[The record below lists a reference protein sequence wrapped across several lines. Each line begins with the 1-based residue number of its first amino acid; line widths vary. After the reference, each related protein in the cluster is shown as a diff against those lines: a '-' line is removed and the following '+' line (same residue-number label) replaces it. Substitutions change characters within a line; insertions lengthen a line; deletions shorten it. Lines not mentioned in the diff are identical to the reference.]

1 VSGSDLAEMPGHLIR
16 RLHQRSTAV
25 FQERMRAAGHDVTSV
40 QFAALD
46 TLRRFPGI
54 DQATLAQMI
63 AYDRA
68 TIGGVV
74 KRLEQKG
81 FIERP
86 VAKEDRRAR
95 TLRLTTAGDAALSA
109 LAPVVRD
116 LQAAILDRLTD
127 SERGFFIELAVK
139 SLAEGDDTPPSSPG
153 GRHAED

>member
-1 VSGSDLAEMPGHLIR
+1 VVVTGGSDLSKMPGHVIR

-25 FQERMRAAGHDVTSV
+25 FQERMRAVGQDVTSV

-95 TLRLTTAGDAALSA
+95 TLRLTAAGDATLSA
-109 LAPVVRD
+109 LIPVVSG
-116 LQAAILDRLTD
+116 LQADILDRLTD
-127 SERGFFIELAVK
+127 SERGLFIELARK
-139 SLAEGDDTPPSSPG
+139 SLADGQPAEG
-153 GRHAED
+153 